1 MAKKDQPGIT
11 RKMVFVPSALWQ
23 RVKVE
28 AVERD
33 IDISDVITEMLSERY
48 ESAARKGE
56 NTTPPTPRD
65 QQPNKYSPALAA
77 A

>member
-28 AVERD
+28 AVEREL
-33 IDISDVITEMLSERY
+33 DISDVITEMLSERY
-48 ESAARKGE
+48 AADSHKGE
-56 NTTPPTPRD
+56 GAAASKDRR
-65 QQPNKYSPALAA
+65 PNRQSPAFAA
-77 A
+77 V

>member
-11 RKMVFVPSALWQ
+11 RKMVFVPSVLWQ

-33 IDISDVITEMLSERY
+33 LDISDVITEMLSERY
-48 ESAARKGE
+48 AADPHKGKE
-56 NTTPPTPRD
+56 TATSKDPR
-65 QQPNKYSPALAA
+65 PNRQSPAFAA
-77 A
+77 V

>member
-33 IDISDVITEMLSERY
+33 LDISDVITEMLSERY
-48 ESAARKGE
+48 AADPHKEKGAA
-56 NTTPPTPRD
+56 TSKDPR
-65 QQPNKYSPALAA
+65 PNRQSPAFAA
-77 A
+77 V